1 MQATLHSA
9 RLGPK
14 VGLSTACIPLHIL
27 LTSFWALRN
36 SRGTRFVN
44 IKANGMIMII
54 LQIQSQFRS
63 QAGGTAAVRTQ
74 LHPSLAQD
82 QPWSQR
88 KLSPLLPPPFPL
100 PPPSPPLSLQLL
112 KAEQSLVRDLYTV
125 FLHVQFWCECR
136 DVQRPPPRK
145 LCSSHGAVWLSSV
158 KGCSVGESWSVFVS
172 VLVI

>member
-63 QAGGTAAVRTQ
+63 QAGGTAAAHTQ

-88 KLSPLLPPPFPL
+88 KLSPLPP
-100 PPPSPPLSLQLL
+100 PPLSPPTPLPTPVTSTL
-112 KAEQSLVRDLYTV
+112 KSR
-125 FLHVQFWCECR
+125 
-136 DVQRPPPRK
+136 
-145 LCSSHGAVWLSSV
+145 AV
-158 KGCSVGESWSVFVS
+158 VGERPVYSIFARAILVWVSWRSAPTSQEAVQQPWGCVA
-172 VLVI
+172 VLS